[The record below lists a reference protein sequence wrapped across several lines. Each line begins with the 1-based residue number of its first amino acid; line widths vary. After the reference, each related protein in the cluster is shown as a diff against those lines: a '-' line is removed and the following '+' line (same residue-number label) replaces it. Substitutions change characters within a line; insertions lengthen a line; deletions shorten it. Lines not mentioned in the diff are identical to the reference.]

1 MRTANDFERVILEH
15 AHSMAEQRIEYAE
28 VSFNPGLHPG
38 EEWLDGVKNGRLAAR
53 ELGVEIRWL
62 VELSRGES
70 AASNQRSLDIALT
83 TEGVVGI
90 GLVGDE
96 TLPADALVPIVER
109 AQAAG
114 LRFMP
119 HAGQAGGPEVVREAL
134 DVLHADRIAHG
145 VAALRD
151 ASVIHMLVVRGV
163 CLCVCPS
170 SNARV
175 GLRPDYGKLAH
186 AGVPLTVNSDDPAM
200 VGTTLVKELELA
212 ETAHGLHRDTLIAA
226 AWEYRFSP

>member
-1 MRTANDFERVILEH
+1 MRTADDFERAILEH

-38 EEWLDGVKNGRLAAR
+38 EEWLDGVKNGRRAAR
-53 ELGVEIRWL
+53 DLGVEIAWL

-145 VAALRD
+145 VASLRD
-151 ASVIHMLVVRGV
+151 ASVIHMLVDRGV

-186 AGVPLTVNSDDPAM
+186 AGVPLTVNSGDPAM
-200 VGTTLVKELELA
+200 VGTTLTKELELA
-212 ETAHGLHRDTLIAA
+212 ETAHGLDVEALVDASRR
-226 AWEYRFSP
+226 YRFG